1 MSPVI
6 DLQGV
11 DFYYG
16 KLPVLTG
23 IDLQVMEGEFIGV
36 VGPNAGG
43 KSTLLKL
50 LLGLLQPDAG
60 KIRVLGRKPSAAS
73 HLLGYLPQYPSFPRD
88 FPITVEQVV
97 QLGRI
102 GYRQPGGWRGAL
114 LPGRVTRA
122 DREAAQKALAEVE
135 AGNIATRQI
144 GRLSGGQLQRVLL
157 ALLPLMDS
165 RSVPIWWRLAV
176 AVPLACRTVA
186 VTSARSSVGWTVSVV
201 EAKPFMVV
209 SACVCWP
216 LAKRPSVVAS
226 WTTVPFGTGLA
237 LSLESRTLIEMVE
250 V

>member
-73 HLLGYLPQYPSFPRD
+73 HLLGYLPQFKRVLKFATSQRFEP
-88 FPITVEQVV
+88 
-97 QLGRI
+97 
-102 GYRQPGGWRGAL
+102 L
-114 LPGRVTRA
+114 LPDDEEPTPVRAAALAHWCEGFLHGLVSAEHGDALKERLAAEPLADIIRDMLEITRA
-122 DREAAQKALAEVE
+122 GADEDGDSDSDEEAYAELVEYLRVAAQLTYEELAEMRKPAV
-135 AGNIATRQI
+135 ADK
-144 GRLSGGQLQRVLL
+144 SGGPE
-157 ALLPLMDS
+157 ALH
-165 RSVPIWWRLAV
+165 
-176 AVPLACRTVA
+176 
-186 VTSARSSVGWTVSVV
+186 
-201 EAKPFMVV
+201 
-209 SACVCWP
+209 
-216 LAKRPSVVAS
+216 
-226 WTTVPFGTGLA
+226 
-237 LSLESRTLIEMVE
+237 
-250 V
+250 